1 MFGGDGGNELTIV
14 DPDDNVLPVVP
25 VTTIAATSRDLVLRE
40 VPGVHDRIAAL
51 VPGTTNVGLAVGWI
65 VTAAAGTAGVVETT
79 ADLAG
84 GAHSR
89 IGLTS
94 MSDVQVRFVTANC
107 VALSTTA
114 EVLRDVLDAAVRDNR
129 EVGVDPL
136 GQEVLGVSER
146 RCGSAC
152 DEEEE

>member
-1 MFGGDGGNELTIV
+1 MSGGDGGNELTIV

-25 VTTIAATSRDLVLRE
+25 VTTIAATSRDLVLRK

-51 VPGTTNVGLAVGWI
+51 VPGATNVGLTVGWI

-94 MSDVQVRFVTANC
+94 MSDVQIRFVTANC
-107 VALSTTA
+107 VAFSATA
-114 EVLRDVLDAAVRDNR
+114 EALRDVLDTAVRDNR
-129 EVGVDPL
+129 EVRVGPL

-146 RCGSAC
+146 CCGSAC